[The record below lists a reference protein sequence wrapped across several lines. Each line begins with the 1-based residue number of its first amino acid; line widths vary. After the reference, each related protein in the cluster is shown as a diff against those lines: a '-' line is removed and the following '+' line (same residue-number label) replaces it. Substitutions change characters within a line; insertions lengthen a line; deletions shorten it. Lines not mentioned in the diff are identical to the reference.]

1 VTCTW
6 KPTRKGSGQLTAT
19 AVPTGA
25 GISTGFATPIHMT
38 VGSRSNSR

>member
-6 KPTRKGSGQLTAT
+6 KPSRKGSGFITAT

-38 VGSRSNSR
+38 VAGRTNLR